1 MKDIFYKIKF
11 KHIMLD
17 SIPTIMME
25 IWIDGIRWDNIK
37 FIKSGN
43 WFLSDSVIISIQL
56 EDFLIKNNIAIITSQ
71 ETEINDRFTK
81 VTLQLTTKTILSIL

>member
-37 FIKSGN
+37 FIKC
-43 WFLSDSVIISIQL
+43 
-56 EDFLIKNNIAIITSQ
+56 
-71 ETEINDRFTK
+71 
-81 VTLQLTTKTILSIL
+81 